1 MKITLLV
8 SAFLISCFAFS
19 APGDDCATSIL
30 VSSNACSTASQYSNA
45 GITGTVIPTCF
56 GTVTGSSHSM
66 WFSFLATAPTVN
78 ITVTGSSLTQTMVA
92 LLGSP
97 PTPPCTGAFPEL
109 ACSNPAT
116 GAVSTVTYSALTVGG
131 FYDSTLEFGE
141 KDIELF
147 LMFRK
152 EDEKVL
158 LDDLDVHVMINELF
172 KTLVHEKKHRY
183 QFKKRGR
190 AYGPRYCC
198 RKKIADEQLLK
209 ELEYY
214 GDPDEIDAY
223 AQEAIIEL
231 RLTGTSDTQQKYKEL
246 FDKHDKK
253 VYNSFLKKFYK
264 YNNKITL

>member
-1 MKITLLV
+1 MKHITLYNKLHSFTPKFV
-8 SAFLISCFAFS
+8 GEKTVGQVMYWVRKMMQ
-19 APGDDCATSIL
+19 PYNVKVNKVTDKT
-30 VSSNACSTASQYSNA
+30 NAC
-45 GITGTVIPTCF
+45 
-56 GTVTGSSHSM
+56 
-66 WFSFLATAPTVN
+66 
-78 ITVTGSSLTQTMVA
+78 
-92 LLGSP
+92 
-97 PTPPCTGAFPEL
+97 
-109 ACSNPAT
+109 
-116 GAVSTVTYSALTVGG
+116 YSALTVGG

-152 EDEKVL
+152 EDKKVM
-158 LDDLDVHVMINELF
+158 LDDLNVHVMINELF